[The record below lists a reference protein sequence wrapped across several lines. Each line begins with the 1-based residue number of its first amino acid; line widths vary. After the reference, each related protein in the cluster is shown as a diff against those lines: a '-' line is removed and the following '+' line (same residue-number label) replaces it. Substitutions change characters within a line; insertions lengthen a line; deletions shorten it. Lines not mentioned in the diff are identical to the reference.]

1 MIRSS
6 YLCWPWHLYNELM
19 HWLVWYLTA
28 VFLKKIAF
36 DFVGSAWSFG
46 FFIPATTPMT
56 SDFVELISIPDCI
69 HYILFYLIS
78 VKKGIS
84 LFNFQCQTR
93 ELLAPLL
100 YRLWYDAVLDW
111 GLNPGHPSLFWF
123 RFWRYLTRELTW
135 HLSQSYGPQLILVP
149 LWNHTR
155 IRAWNQPTMSN
166 EGKVYCSKDLMD
178 DVMYCY
184 VR

>member
-1 MIRSS
+1 MVFNSS
-6 YLCWPWHLYNELM
+6 YLKKNSVRLCRFCVVIWFFHPRHNANDLRLRRINFYPRLYPL
-19 HWLVWYLTA
+19 H
-28 VFLKKIAF
+28 
-36 DFVGSAWSFG
+36 FVLSYF
-46 FFIPATTPMT
+46 
-56 SDFVELISIPDCI
+56 C
-69 HYILFYLIS
+69 
-78 VKKGIS
+78 KKGIS